1 MRRYKVLHL
10 TNFLDLSGQ
19 QEDTLNT
26 VYNLD
31 QERFQVSLAA
41 KLTGGPQGLDNVLTR
56 EARRVQHL
64 ALHDIPYIRRMPL
77 PWFDLLTL
85 VALYRLTKAERY
97 DIVHTH
103 ATKIGFLG
111 RIAARLAG
119 VPIILHSV
127 HGWAFNYPAAPRLLI
142 QVFTLMERFAARF
155 TDRIVTLTET
165 LTDDA
170 LEVGVGRRDQY
181 AVIFSGIDLD
191 EFRSVQVDAQKKRAE
206 LGLPAHGPIVGT
218 VTIMNNHKAVDDIV
232 RAAPKVLEAVPG
244 AHFLLVGDGELMPKV
259 RALVQELNLEGEVT
273 LPGLRRDVPELLAI
287 MDVFA
292 HMAWY
297 EILPRAILQSLAT
310 GTPVVVAQT
319 GSIEEIIE
327 DGENGILVPTHDPD
341 SLAEAL
347 IKLLRQPELRQEM
360 GQVARESVAA
370 HFTVE
375 AMVRSHEALYNELI
389 EAKVEKRI
397 AG

>member
-1 MRRYKVLHL
+1 MRKYRVLHL

-41 KLTGGPQGLDNVLTR
+41 KLAGGYQGLDNVLTR
-56 EARRVQHL
+56 EARRVPHL
-64 ALHDIPYIRRMPL
+64 SLHDIPYIKRMPL
-77 PWFDLLTL
+77 PWLDVLALM
-85 VALYRLTKAERY
+85 ALYRLMKAERY

-103 ATKIGFLG
+103 ATKAGFLG

-127 HGWAFNYPAAPRLLI
+127 HGWAFNYPAVPKYLTQAFILI
-142 QVFTLMERFAARF
+142 ERFAARF
-155 TDRIVTLTET
+155 TDKIVTLTHT
-165 LTDDA
+165 LMDDA
-170 LEVGVGRRDQY
+170 LKVGVGRPDQY
-181 AVIFSGIDLD
+181 AVIFSGIDVD
-191 EFRSVQVDAQKKRAE
+191 QFRNVQVDVQKKRAE
-206 LGLPAHGPIVGT
+206 LGLPLQGPIVGT

-232 RAAPKVLEAVPG
+232 RAAPKVLEAMPD
-244 AHFLLVGDGELMPKV
+244 AHFLLVGDGELLPTV
-259 RALVQELNLEGEVT
+259 RALVQQLNLEDKVT

-319 GSIEEIIE
+319 GSLEEIIK
-327 DGENGILVPTHDPD
+327 DGENGILVPPHDPD
-341 SLAEAL
+341 ALAEAL
-347 IKLLRQPELRQEM
+347 IKLLRQPELLQRM
-360 GQVARESVAA
+360 GRVARESVAA
-370 HFTVE
+370 HFTLE
-375 AMVRSHEALYNELI
+375 AMVRSTEVLYNELI
-389 EAKVEKRI
+389 EAKLR
-397 AG
+397 G